1 MNWADLI
8 GTIIGFVLTLV
19 IFSYILGDNVLFR
32 LVIHIFIGVSA
43 GYAAVMAWYSVIWP
57 QMIVPFFIGSIEE
70 RLLVIIPLILSL
82 FLLLKAFPRLSGWGS
97 PILAFLV
104 GVGAATAIGGA
115 VMGTMVPQVLASMNL
130 LDERIVQQS
139 GITNWVQVANASII
153 LVGMITTLVYFNFS
167 VRSGSIQPSQKDTWI
182 EGLSWVGQ
190 VFIAITFGVLF
201 SGVYMAALTALISR
215 LTFLVN
221 AIISIVQL

>member
-82 FLLLKAFPRLSGWGS
+82 FLLLKAFPRLSSWGS
-97 PILAFLV
+97 PVLAFLV

>member
-97 PILAFLV
+97 PVLAFLV